1 MPARKTDPA
10 PRVCLRDVTLADV
23 DLLDAWAADPARQG
37 GFNDFG
43 MPREPTPREA
53 LEKGPLRNERNGVLI
68 VERVADGVPIGD
80 VAWHRVTYGPNPESG
95 AWNVGIDIIPDARGQ
110 GYGSEAQRLLAA
122 WLFEHTD
129 THRVEAS
136 TDIENVAEQRALE
149 KAGFTREGIARGAQ
163 FRAGRHRDLVVFAKL
178 RDDPA

>member
-1 MPARKTDPA
+1 MPAREDERSPEV
-10 PRVCLRDVTLADV
+10 RLRDVTLADA
-23 DLLDAWAADPARQG
+23 DLLDTWAADPALQG

-43 MPREPTPREA
+43 MPPEPTPREA
-53 LEKGPLRNERNGVLI
+53 LEKGPLRNERNGLLI
-68 VERVADGVPIGD
+68 VERVSDGVPIGS
-80 VAWHRVTYGPNPESG
+80 VSWHRVTYGPNAESA
-95 AWNVGIDIIPDARGQ
+95 AWNVGIDLIPDARGQ
-110 GYGSEAQRLLAA
+110 GFGSEAQRLLAT

-129 THRVEAS
+129 VHRVEAS

-163 FRAGRHRDLVVFAKL
+163 FRAGRQRDLVTFARL

>member
-1 MPARKTDPA
+1 MAFRSGC
-10 PRVCLRDVTLADV
+10 R
-23 DLLDAWAADPARQG
+23 
-37 GFNDFG
+37 
-43 MPREPTPREA
+43 
-53 LEKGPLRNERNGVLI
+53 
-68 VERVADGVPIGD
+68 
-80 VAWHRVTYGPNPESG
+80 WHRVTYGPNPESG

-129 THRVEAS
+129 AHRVEAS
-136 TDIENVAEQRALE
+136 TDVENVAEQRALE

>member
-10 PRVCLRDVTLADV
+10 PRVRLRDVTLEDADM
-23 DLLDAWAADPARQG
+23 LDAWAADPARQG

-43 MPREPTPREA
+43 MPREPTSREA
-53 LEKGPLRNERNGVLI
+53 LEKGPLRNERNGLLI

-80 VAWHRVTYGPNPESG
+80 VSWHRVTYGPNPESA
-95 AWNVGIDIIPDARGQ
+95 AWNVGIDLVPDARGQ
-110 GYGSEAQRLLAA
+110 GFGSEAQRLLAA

-129 THRVEAS
+129 VHRVEAS

-149 KAGFTREGIARGAQ
+149 KAGFTREGIARSAQ
-163 FRAGRHRDLVVFAKL
+163 FRAGRQRDLVTFAKL